1 VNVFHEQA
9 LKFLTSDAD
18 LTEMLRTMYRT
29 GVDYCVILPF
39 WNSRDY
45 VVFTKD
51 QLVLL
56 IERGIPDVRVAD
68 IPRLAAEGIF
78 KPLLFSDRPA
88 VPNDADMN
96 PDELQ
101 VLVIDDEEVGLSSLR
116 EALMSR
122 EPDFPAWWE
131 APVPLVMRRRRRT
144 YANAAAER
152 IFGEELQGLPRD
164 FPEKDE
170 FLLNLQGGQTPRSLM
185 FHRLEDDIFTLEDC
199 TGDVLAAA
207 DIAWW
212 AAVGKAWIAILDKG
226 KRVYRRY
233 EKAEIESME
242 EEELAVLSAENT
254 LIPCEWENGLLGYLC
269 VRKRV
274 AKKERFEQP
283 PSEKTKTEKTKTGRA
298 EARKPGRPARK
309 RVEADRPA
317 REEASGETPENPPR
331 EENEILEVLG
341 PQAMGL
347 LAPGTVFSAAEGAVS
362 AENAE
367 KGGASG
373 EEQPRS
379 SPRGKRRAR
388 KGARPGGEG

>member
-9 LKFLTSDAD
+9 LKFLTPDAD

-45 VVFTKD
+45 VIFTKD

-68 IPRLAAEGIF
+68 IPKLAAEGIF

-88 VPNDADMN
+88 APDDADLN

-101 VLVIDDEEVGLSSLR
+101 VLVIDDEDVGLSSLR
-116 EALMSR
+116 EALQSR

-131 APVPLVMRRRRRT
+131 APVPLVMHRRRRT

-152 IFGEELQGLPRD
+152 TFGEELKGLPRD
-164 FPEKDE
+164 LPEKDE
-170 FLLNLQGGQTPRSLM
+170 FLLSLQSGETPRSLM

-242 EEELAVLSAENT
+242 EDELAVLSAENT
-254 LIPCEWENGLLGYLC
+254 LIPCEWESGLLGYLC

-274 AKKERFEQP
+274 VKKERFEP
-283 PSEKTKTEKTKTGRA
+283 TASEKAKTEKAKTGRT
-298 EARKPGRPARK
+298 EARKPGRPVRK
-309 RVEADRPA
+309 RAETDRPA
-317 REEASGETPENPPR
+317 EEKASGEAPEKPSR

-347 LAPGTVFSAAEGAVS
+347 LAAGTVFSAAEGAAFTES
-362 AENAE
+362 AEKDRAPE
-367 KGGASG
+367 
-373 EEQPRS
+373 EEQPRPSPPS
-379 SPRGKRRAR
+379 SRGKRRAR
-388 KGARPGGEG
+388 KGAEG